1 MEYIDLVIYLHSIS
15 TISVISGID
24 DALDTPMVRIQSD
37 TLENSVEEVYKD
49 TKRYNSMVY
58 PAG

>member
-1 MEYIDLVIYLHSIS
+1 MSWINLFTVPQKSEEYIDIVIYLH

-37 TLENSVEEVYKD
+37 TLENSVEEVYKE
-49 TKRYNSMVY
+49 V
-58 PAG
+58 